1 MEKITKFGIFALK
14 SYTMANYILADNQD
28 LTRFALEKLI
38 QQKEDNVIR
47 WASNKKEL
55 VLMLQENENSVVV
68 LDYTLFDI
76 ADEEQL
82 LIISER
88 FNMASWVLISED
100 LTEKFIRH
108 IIYSSNAFSVV
119 FKDDTIKCIHEALQY
134 AALGK
139 RYISQRA
146 LEILITQKQ
155 EEAEPAVLTATE
167 KEIVRAIAQGKT
179 TKEIAN
185 ERFSSIHTIT
195 THRKN
200 IFRKLNINTAH
211 EAVKYALRAG
221 LVDTSEF
228 YC

>member
-1 MEKITKFGIFALK
+1 
-14 SYTMANYILADNQD
+14 
-28 LTRFALEKLI
+28 
-38 QQKEDNVIR
+38 
-47 WASNKKEL
+47 
-55 VLMLQENENSVVV
+55 MLQENENSIVV

-88 FNMASWVLISED
+88 FNMASWILISD
-100 LTEKFIRH
+100 DQTEKFMRH
-108 IIYSSNAFSVV
+108 MVYSSNAFSVV
-119 FKDDTIKCIHEALQY
+119 FKDDSLRCIHEALQS
-134 AALGK
+134 AATGK

-146 LEILITQKQ
+146 MEILISQKQ
-155 EEAEPAVLTATE
+155 EEAEPIVLTATE
-167 KEIVRAIAQGKT
+167 REIVKAIARGKT

-228 YC
+228 YI